1 MWKSPAIRF
10 IPEALAIHAAGLMR
24 PAALLRALT
33 TDAAATIFPQRGP
46 FGLAEGTRADFL
58 ILDANPLA
66 ISTRSPESIDA

>member
-24 PAALLRALT
+24 PLFARSR